1 MGLPV
6 GKVVLSMYSISLTT
20 SLIYIGHTVHMMTET
35 TGDWITGRRMMGRWR
50 RRDNERWIVNGDDGT
65 MNDG

>member
-35 TGDWITGRRMMGRWR
+35 TGDWITGS
-50 RRDNERWIVNGDDGT
+50 T
-65 MNDG
+65 NDGSMETTGQRTMDSQWR